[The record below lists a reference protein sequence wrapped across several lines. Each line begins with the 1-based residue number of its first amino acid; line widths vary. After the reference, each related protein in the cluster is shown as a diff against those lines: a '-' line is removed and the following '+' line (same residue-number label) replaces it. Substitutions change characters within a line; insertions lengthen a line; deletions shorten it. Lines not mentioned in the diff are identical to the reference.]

1 MLFIS
6 NLLHRKKL
14 TSALFIIDYLLE
26 NIASVAMTSYKRRR
40 YISFFLLF
48 TDCGGMVEVPPG
60 NDVFVIS
67 PGYPASYPP
76 GKTCRWGVKV

>member
-6 NLLHRKKL
+6 NLLHRKNL

-26 NIASVAMTSYKRRR
+26 NIASVAMTSYFA
-40 YISFFLLF
+40 FFLLF